1 MHFGLGDI
9 TFLSSVS
16 SSADLMQLVHARQ
29 WETQSPGWGWC
40 SLFTRFQG
48 PSSSNTSSCASSLSS
63 EVPLQEDPIGPQA
76 VQDALTPSSY
86 IPG

>member
-16 SSADLMQLVHARQ
+16 SSADLMHLARARQ
-29 WETQSPGWGWC
+29 WEMPSPGWGWC
-40 SLFTRFQG
+40 LLFTPLEG
-48 PSSSNTSSCASSLSS
+48 PSSSNTPSCASTLGS

-76 VQDALTPSSY
+76 VRDALTPSSY